1 MRGIFMAKEKI
12 LIVDDEESVRKLIK
26 KSLIHENYLIEEASS
41 GQSALAILQDN
52 AFDLIILDVML
63 GDQDGFELIKEIKSL
78 DIMTPIIL
86 VSGRSEDYDKILGL
100 GLGASNYIT
109 KPFSPA
115 ILCAHVK
122 AQIRSYKEYYKPQP
136 VPSSFIIEGPFKFD
150 LKTYRFYKNECLIDL
165 SYKENQL
172 IKFFIENPHQVFTK
186 QQLYE
191 NIWSETIIDDNA
203 IMVYMHNLRKK
214 IEDCPKSPKHIT
226 TVWGIGYKFVP

>member
-1 MRGIFMAKEKI
+1 MAKEKI

-100 GLGASNYIT
+100 
-109 KPFSPA
+109 
-115 ILCAHVK
+115 
-122 AQIRSYKEYYKPQP
+122 
-136 VPSSFIIEGPFKFD
+136 
-150 LKTYRFYKNECLIDL
+150 
-165 SYKENQL
+165 
-172 IKFFIENPHQVFTK
+172 
-186 QQLYE
+186 
-191 NIWSETIIDDNA
+191 
-203 IMVYMHNLRKK
+203 
-214 IEDCPKSPKHIT
+214 
-226 TVWGIGYKFVP
+226 